1 MKFTWMECGSLNLTS
16 LIESFLRLVVCVN
29 SFIVSNK
36 NNICEYVSFPFMDGT
51 ARQTC
56 DSRNSI

>member
-1 MKFTWMECGSLNLTS
+1 MECGSLNLTS
-16 LIESFLRLVVCVN
+16 LIESFLRLVVCFN

-36 NNICEYVSFPFMDGT
+36 NNICEYVCFPFMDGT